1 MEKFQEPRA
10 GQAPFSLPH
19 LLTPLDSDS
28 CRLHLL
34 AGIAFAANEV
44 FTVTAQRWHRRLVWS
59 GLVCSGQVFMGW
71 PQLFA
76 SLRSSRNQLHVLS
89 RNLPW
94 TLLQLVVCRLA
105 VL

>member
-10 GQAPFSLPH
+10 DPAPFSLPH

-44 FTVTAQRWHRRLVWS
+44 SKSQLVGMVVWS
-59 GLVCSGQVFMGW
+59 GPVCSRLVFLAR

-76 SLRSSRNQLHVLS
+76 LVSSPTLRFVPQFAVDIAAA
-89 RNLPW
+89 
-94 TLLQLVVCRLA
+94 CRLSSA
-105 VL
+105 A